1 MASSFIY
8 CLPMKHYIA
17 FQYND
22 PMHLFY
28 CRAGNVRFLRQN
40 NNLQHQGV
48 DWEMEAELSEFSVFD
63 FDDILDATDNF
74 SEENKLGEGGFGPV
88 YKVVNVKMSY
98 ILHSFPYN
106 RRPAVQA
113 TVKEDN

>member
-1 MASSFIY
+1 
-8 CLPMKHYIA
+8 
-17 FQYND
+17 
-22 PMHLFY
+22 
-28 CRAGNVRFLRQN
+28 
-40 NNLQHQGV
+40 
-48 DWEMEAELSEFSVFD
+48 MEAELSEFSVFD